1 MIRFKL
7 TPTTESLKPQL
18 QDLLIY
24 SGITNVVVEIGK
36 ERTASDI
43 FINESECSTLEDV
56 LSKFALQIY
65 DENVHHKGR
74 PSSVISLH
82 QKHGASAQKIA
93 MVIEKA
99 IEPSYFFALDRIP
112 LA

>member
-7 TPTTESLKPQL
+7 TPKTESLKPQL

-24 SGITNVVVEIGK
+24 SGINNVVVEIGR
-36 ERTASDI
+36 EQTASDI
-43 FINESECSTLEDV
+43 FINESECDTLEDV

-65 DENVHHKGR
+65 DKNVHHNGR
-74 PSSVISLH
+74 PSSVISLNH
-82 QKHGASAQKIA
+82 KYGTSASRIA
-93 MVIEKA
+93 SVIEKA
-99 IEPSYFFALDRIP
+99 IEPSYFFVLDRIP